1 LRIET
6 LRPLVPR
13 VCDVLLDR
21 PKRPLL
27 LGAGVLPPPNRALVP
42 AERREE
48 L

>member
-6 LRPLVPR
+6 FRPLVPR
-13 VCDVLLDR
+13 VCGALER

-27 LGAGVLPPPNRALVP
+27 LGAGVLPPPNRVLVP